1 MTAVF
6 ILTKL
11 FRSAL
16 TVVLALAFTF
26 VLLRFAGDPAL
37 AVLGVDAAPEAL
49 EHFRTRYGLD
59 HSVAHQFVFY
69 LSNLMSGD
77 FGTSLRDGRPV
88 VNVVFEALPKTLQL
102 MSIGFLLA
110 MAIGI
115 PAGLLAALKQG
126 RFLDRLVMSVS
137 VIGFSLPNFFLGL
150 LLILIFT
157 LWLRLLPAGG
167 SSSPLHFVMPVITL
181 ATAYMGI
188 VARYARASML
198 TVLEKPY
205 LVAARAR
212 GASTTTIVIRHALP
226 NAAIPIVTI
235 CGLVFG
241 SLLGGAAVIETV
253 FAWPGMGRLLV
264 NSVLAKDL
272 PVMQFIVIML
282 TVVMVVTNLC
292 IDLAYRLLDP
302 RIASSPAGSEGKGA

>member
-1 MTAVF
+1 
-6 ILTKL
+6 
-11 FRSAL
+11 
-16 TVVLALAFTF
+16 
-26 VLLRFAGDPAL
+26 
-37 AVLGVDAAPEAL
+37 
-49 EHFRTRYGLD
+49 
-59 HSVAHQFVFY
+59 
-69 LSNLMSGD
+69 
-77 FGTSLRDGRPV
+77 
-88 VNVVFEALPKTLQL
+88 
-102 MSIGFLLA
+102 

-126 RFLDRLVMSVS
+126 RFLDRLVMSLS

-181 ATAYMGI
+181 ATAYIGI

-212 GASTTTIVIRHALP
+212 GASTITIVIRHALP

-272 PVMQFIVIML
+272 PVVQFIVIML

-302 RIASSPAGSEGKGA
+302 RIASSPAGSQRKGA